1 MDLPKQKNFY
11 DNRRQF
17 QGKDNPTDAHPDPKA
32 TRAPMP
38 RGQILFGLLFLAF
51 VAALAWLRVK
61 AETAPSPKQILAPA
75 APATPA
81 PAAPAKH

>member
-17 QGKDNPTDAHPDPKA
+17 QGKDNPTDAHPDAKA
-32 TRAPMP
+32 RREPMP
-38 RGQILFGLLFLAF
+38 RGQIVFGLLFLAF
-51 VAALAWLRVK
+51 VAALAWLRVR
-61 AETAPSPKQILAPA
+61 AEAAPSPKQILGPA
-75 APATPA
+75 APAA

>member
-1 MDLPKQKNFY
+1 
-11 DNRRQF
+11 
-17 QGKDNPTDAHPDPKA
+17 
-32 TRAPMP
+32 MP

-61 AETAPSPKQILAPA
+61 AEASPSAKQILAPA

-81 PAAPAKH
+81 PAAPPKH